1 MLAAAASSGGEDGR
15 HHRSVYLR
23 VRCACFA
30 MTSVPPLPSS
40 KTTANPNPPATIAFH
55 AYATHRARLSRLLL
69 DGCHDRPKMTYSRG
83 LGRLPASTL
92 RGCAFGHGGAIA
104 ALMLFDEMPDR
115 ASAVR
120 HVRGDAYLLT
130 KEGIDHWKTNSACV
144 IVAVFY
150 CFLKQLAE
158 FSDTDQQTVR
168 GQDARN
174 NETEPILPR
183 KRVVFSYGATEEQ
196 PESSMCSSEDTCS
209 DNVCKICYDAPRSC
223 FFIPCGHG
231 FACYTC
237 ARRIAEDKNQA
248 CPICRRLIHRV
259 RRLVEPLGKDFQ

>member
-1 MLAAAASSGGEDGR
+1 MTCKNGSYLCNVISTTTGHPVFYLASPCGR
-15 HHRSVYLR
+15 LVL
-23 VRCACFA
+23 
-30 MTSVPPLPSS
+30 M
-40 KTTANPNPPATIAFH
+40 K
-55 AYATHRARLSRLLL
+55 LLL
-69 DGCHDRPKMTYSRG
+69 VDFSFSSQ
-83 LGRLPASTL
+83 LASY
-92 RGCAFGHGGAIA
+92 FVI
-104 ALMLFDEMPDR
+104 
-115 ASAVR
+115 
-120 HVRGDAYLLT
+120 
-130 KEGIDHWKTNSACV
+130 ICV

-196 PESSMCSSEDTCS
+196 PESSMLPSEDTCS
-209 DNVCKICYDAPRSC
+209 ENVCKICYDGPRSC

-231 FACYTC
+231 FACFTC

-259 RRLVEPLGKDFQ
+259 RRLVEPLGSSCGKDFQ

>member
-120 HVRGDAYLLT
+120 HLPLQLDINNHQSPCVLLS
-130 KEGIDHWKTNSACV
+130 KSMWKTGV

-231 FACYTC
+231 FACFT
-237 ARRIAEDKNQA
+237 IAEDKNQA